1 MPSPKGRSWTEAFY
15 HSAAE
20 WWGGS
25 WYGGANL
32 KPRLEFVERF
42 VGKPPK
48 SLLELGAAT
57 GETAAFLAAAG
68 YRITPVDIS
77 DANYR
82 LLLKTQQKYQGVTAI

>member
-1 MPSPKGRSWTEAFY
+1 M
-15 HSAAE
+15 
-20 WWGGS
+20 
-25 WYGGANL
+25 NL

-48 SLLELGAAT
+48 SLLELVAGT

-68 YRITPVDIS
+68 CRITAVDSS